1 MRDTLDGVIKL
12 LKYTTLSFQS
22 PISTNVAGR
31 GMFTIVSSLELETL
45 LWSFTITEKAPTT
58 RPFSLLLVDNDYNR
72 FHIQESLD
80 IKTLC

>member
-31 GMFTIVSSLELETL
+31 GGGMFTIVT
-45 LWSFTITEKAPTT
+45 PH
-58 RPFSLLLVDNDYNR
+58 RPVSLL
-72 FHIQESLD
+72 
-80 IKTLC
+80 

>member
-31 GMFTIVSSLELETL
+31 GNVHNCDLHRPVSSLSTPALPPAGL
-45 LWSFTITEKAPTT
+45 LRT
-58 RPFSLLLVDNDYNR
+58 V
-72 FHIQESLD
+72 
-80 IKTLC
+80 

>member
-31 GMFTIVSSLELETL
+31 GGMFTIVTL
-45 LWSFTITEKAPTT
+45 IAQCP
-58 RPFSLLLVDNDYNR
+58 Y
-72 FHIQESLD
+72 
-80 IKTLC
+80 

>member
-31 GMFTIVSSLELETL
+31 GNVHNCVPPSPVSSLSTPALPPAGL
-45 LWSFTITEKAPTT
+45 LRT
-58 RPFSLLLVDNDYNR
+58 V
-72 FHIQESLD
+72 
-80 IKTLC
+80 

>member
-31 GMFTIVSSLELETL
+31 GNVHNWDPPGLASSLSTPALPPAGL
-45 LWSFTITEKAPTT
+45 LRT
-58 RPFSLLLVDNDYNR
+58 V
-72 FHIQESLD
+72 
-80 IKTLC
+80 

>member
-31 GMFTIVSSLELETL
+31 GNVHNCAPPGPVSSLVLQKVP
-45 LWSFTITEKAPTT
+45 SKG
-58 RPFSLLLVDNDYNR
+58 S
-72 FHIQESLD
+72 
-80 IKTLC
+80 

>member
-31 GMFTIVSSLELETL
+31 GDVRNCDPHRVI
-45 LWSFTITEKAPTT
+45 AQCP
-58 RPFSLLLVDNDYNR
+58 Y
-72 FHIQESLD
+72 
-80 IKTLC
+80 

>member
-31 GMFTIVSSLELETL
+31 GDVHNCVL
-45 LWSFTITEKAPTT
+45 T
-58 RPFSLLLVDNDYNR
+58 RAGNVAVKFYNHR
-72 FHIQESLD
+72 EGPYY
-80 IKTLC
+80 

>member
-31 GMFTIVSSLELETL
+31 GMFTIVT
-45 LWSFTITEKAPTT
+45 PH
-58 RPFSLLLVDNDYNR
+58 RPVSLLEKRSCKVLSFKFYNHR
-72 FHIQESLD
+72 EGPSL
-80 IKTLC
+80 TPTRGFSWA

>member
-31 GMFTIVSSLELETL
+31 GMFTIVTSHLIASSPSVL
-45 LWSFTITEKAPTT
+45 TT
-58 RPFSLLLVDNDYNR
+58 
-72 FHIQESLD
+72 
-80 IKTLC
+80 

>member
-31 GMFTIVSSLELETL
+31 GMFTIVT
-45 LWSFTITEKAPTT
+45 PH
-58 RPFSLLLVDNDYNR
+58 RPVSLLGLGTN
-72 FHIQESLD
+72 L
-80 IKTLC
+80 